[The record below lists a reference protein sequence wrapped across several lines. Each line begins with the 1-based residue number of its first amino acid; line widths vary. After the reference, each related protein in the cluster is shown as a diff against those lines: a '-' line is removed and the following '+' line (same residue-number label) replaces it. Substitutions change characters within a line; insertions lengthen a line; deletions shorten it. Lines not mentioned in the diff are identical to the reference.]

1 MDVEFDALQKQ
12 HTWVLVPPPPN
23 VNLVG
28 SKWVFKLKL
37 HNDGS
42 IACFKARLV
51 AKSFHQQQSIDCTKT
66 FSLVIKH
73 ATVRL
78 VLAIAVSFNWP
89 MRQLDVSNAFLHGY
103 LKEEVHMQQPLGY
116 IDQSKP

>member
-1 MDVEFDALQKQ
+1 MMALY
-12 HTWVLVPPPPN
+12 
-23 VNLVG
+23 
-28 SKWVFKLKL
+28 
-37 HNDGS
+37 
-42 IACFKARLV
+42 FKARLV
-51 AKSFHQQQSIDCTKT
+51 AKSFHQQPSIDCTKT

-78 VLAIAVSFNWP
+78 VLAIVVIFNWP

-103 LKEEVHMQQPLGY
+103 LKEKVHMQLPLGY